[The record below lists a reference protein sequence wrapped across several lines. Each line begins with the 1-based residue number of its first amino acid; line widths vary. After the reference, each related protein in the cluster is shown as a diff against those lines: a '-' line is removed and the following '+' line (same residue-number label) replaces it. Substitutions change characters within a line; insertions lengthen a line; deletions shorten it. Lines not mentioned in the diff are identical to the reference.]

1 MWGRKDGRYRCTNTI
16 LKHSIS
22 NVINSPLPIGKQL
35 GIWAFSESQSAGI
48 LQITLPE
55 SHSPKDMVPLTWA
68 EEFSRALLFVLTKLV
83 PILVFSDM

>member
-35 GIWAFSESQSAGI
+35 GIWAFSEIDVGVKWIQM
-48 LQITLPE
+48 LHTLWVIQN
-55 SHSPKDMVPLTWA
+55 SIKMLSMNCGFVIKLW
-68 EEFSRALLFVLTKLV
+68 LLKHW
-83 PILVFSDM
+83 PQHK